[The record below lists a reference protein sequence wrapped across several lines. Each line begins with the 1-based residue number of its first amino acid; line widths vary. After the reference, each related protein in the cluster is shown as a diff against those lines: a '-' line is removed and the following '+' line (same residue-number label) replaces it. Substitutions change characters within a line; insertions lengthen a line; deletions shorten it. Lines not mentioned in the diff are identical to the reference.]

1 MEYNIF
7 RLLPHRRS
15 SSAKY
20 FLGFRDALLRPPHRR
35 LRTRPLDD
43 AGPCLFGRMRPNLYP
58 AASSAMVLL
67 YVLHWTDPKLLFGS
81 DVPWVVHVYVCD
93 GGHPKHYL
101 NITNAFCYE

>member
-7 RLLPHRRS
+7 GLLPHWRS

-20 FLGFRDALLRPPHRR
+20 FLGFRDAFLWPPHRR
-35 LRTRPLDD
+35 LWAGPPDD
-43 AGPCLFGRMRPNLYP
+43 AGSCLFGRMRPYLHS

-67 YVLHWTDPKLLFGS
+67 YVLHWTDPKLLLGS

-93 GGHPKHYL
+93 GSHSKHYL
-101 NITNAFCYE
+101 NLTNAFCYE